1 VVFGIIF
8 AVLIISSVI
17 SFFPFFNLG
26 GYSFNQ
32 RSIIC
37 IPPLDYVMGRIWLSL
52 FITFSTLPI
61 LFIITMVTMT
71 FVFARKFAR
80 SRISRHETTKESDS
94 SDDKKKGCRLY
105 CSESCLK
112 TYGAFATLIVIY
124 SIKLFFGSVT
134 SLVTLFM
141 GAEFLPARLQAAS
154 TFIVVNLPGISSI
167 LLLYFRPEFRQLG
180 YWGWSKLRRSGDK
193 VSPWEH

>member
-1 VVFGIIF
+1 MSPSKYVEYYAKYVGFTGYIYTLIKLYLPSLLLLHYILLTLQVVFGIIF

-71 FVFARKFAR
+71 FIFARKFAR
-80 SRISRHETTKESDS
+80 SRISRHESTKESDS
-94 SDDKKKGCRLY
+94 SDDKKKGCRL
-105 CSESCLK
+105 C
-112 TYGAFATLIVIY
+112 
-124 SIKLFFGSVT
+124 
-134 SLVTLFM
+134 
-141 GAEFLPARLQAAS
+141 EFLYIIIRVELPLKQLLFNCQYILS
-154 TFIVVNLPGISSI
+154 ITFC
-167 LLLYFRPEFRQLG
+167 
-180 YWGWSKLRRSGDK
+180 W
-193 VSPWEH
+193 